1 MKFRISLFQM
11 PCMEGDRKHNFG
23 YVRQMLA
30 TYKRSEM
37 LDIVMFPE
45 LFSIGFDYS
54 KYSKQGA
61 GVPGE
66 TSEFIQIIA
75 REHSSYVVGTG
86 IENAD
91 VEGKYFNTLVMASPE
106 GKIIGTYRKVHPFQA
121 EKDVFEG
128 GNQMVIFDIQGLKV
142 GAQICYDVRFPE
154 ISRKLALEGAEL
166 LIIPAAFPDPRS
178 EHWDNLVR
186 ARAIENQVY
195 VAAVNRVGPAFDDKT
210 YFGHSQIIDPWG
222 VRLNHPNSEP
232 EIVTKVCETSVIDA
246 VRSQITCYADRVEGA
261 YESVQWYHENGQ
273 HKH

>member
-1 MKFRISLFQM
+1 MD
-11 PCMEGDRKHNFG
+11 GNRKHNLG
-23 YVRQMLA
+23 YVKQMLA
-30 TYKRSEM
+30 TYEPSDV
-37 LDIVMFPE
+37 LDIIVLPE
-45 LFSIGFDYS
+45 LFAIGFNYDQYS
-54 KYSKQGA
+54 RQGA

-66 TSEFIQIIA
+66 TSEFIVRTA
-75 REHSSYVVGTG
+75 RKHSAYVVGTG

-91 VEGKYFNTLVMASPE
+91 VEGKYFNTLVMSSPE
-106 GKIIGTYRKVHPFQA
+106 GEIVGTYRKIHPFQA

-128 GNQMVIFDIQGLKV
+128 GKQMVMLDIQALKV

-154 ISRKLALEGAEL
+154 ISRTLALEGAQL
-166 LIIPAAFPDPRS
+166 LIIPASFPDPRS

-232 EIVTKVCETSVIDA
+232 GIVAKICETSAIGA
-246 VRSQITCYADRVEGA
+246 VRKQITCYADRVEEA
-261 YESVQWYHENGQ
+261 YDSVQWYYENGQ
-273 HKH
+273 HKR